1 MMITG
6 DHPRTA
12 CSIARQIGLP
22 NSEQFLLGED
32 LKSLNDEALAER
44 LKSTQIFA
52 RVLPEQKLRLVK
64 TLKAQGATVAMTGDG
79 VNDAP
84 ALKEA
89 QIGIAMGQRGTDVA
103 REAADLV
110 LLDDDFTSIV
120 ASVRMGRRIYRNL
133 QNAISYLLAVH
144 IPIAGIAVIPLFF
157 NMPLILTPIHIALLH
172 LIIEPA
178 CSVAFEAE
186 PALADTMAMPP
197 RNPSEQLFS
206 RSIMLPTLLKG
217 LSILMALFAVF
228 YLGLFHDGRLED
240 GEKTAR
246 TLTFLTLMSAN
257 MGLIASHRLNHVWM
271 RRNQQGSPNPAL
283 YWVLLLSL
291 ALMIGGPLIPE
302 VRSMLHF
309 AAVDRGDTLIAIFVG
324 AASSLWPL
332 MFSRQFRRK
341 NRTL

>member
-22 NSEQFLLGED
+22 NPDQYLLGED
-32 LKSLNDEALAER
+32 LNSLSDEALAER

-52 RVLPEQKLRLVK
+52 RVVPEQKLRLVK
-64 TLKAQGATVAMTGDG
+64 ALQAQGATVAMTGDG

-89 QIGIAMGQRGTDVA
+89 HIGIAMGQRGTDVA

-120 ASVRMGRRIYRNL
+120 TSIRMGRRIYRNL
-133 QNAISYLLAVH
+133 QNAVSYLLAVH

-157 NMPLILTPIHIALLH
+157 KMPLILTPIHIALLH

-186 PALADTMAMPP
+186 PALGDAMAMPP
-197 RNPSEQLFS
+197 RHARERLFS
-206 RSIMLPTLLKG
+206 RPMMLPTLLKG
-217 LSILMALFAVF
+217 LSILLALFGVF
-228 YLGLFHDGRLED
+228 YLGLNHQGQLAD
-240 GEKTAR
+240 GETNAR
-246 TLTFLTLMSAN
+246 TLTFMTLMAAN
-257 MGLIASHRLNHVWM
+257 MGLIASHRLSHVWL
-271 RRNQQGSPNPAL
+271 RRDKHSAPNPAL
-283 YWVLLLSL
+283 RWVLLLSL

-302 VRSMLHF
+302 VRQLLHF
-309 AAVDRGDTLIAIFVG
+309 AAVDLHDALIATFVG
-324 AASSLWPL
+324 AGSSLWPL
-332 MFSRQFRRK
+332 ILSRKVRH
-341 NRTL
+341 